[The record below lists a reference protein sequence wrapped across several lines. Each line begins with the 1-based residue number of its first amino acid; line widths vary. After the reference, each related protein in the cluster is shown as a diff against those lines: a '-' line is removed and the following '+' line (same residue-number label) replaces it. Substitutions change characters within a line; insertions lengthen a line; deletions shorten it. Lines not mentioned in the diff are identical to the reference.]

1 MPHLVAKRR
10 DGYMIYV
17 LLGLLIGVLSALP
30 LALRGKLVGALVYG
44 CFSAAVTTLLSWFF
58 TWSTM
63 GPLAGGFGFLLLV
76 FWAYAAFIDKGEDTY
91 DRRGRREHQASWI
104 WLFPVIYGVIFAGT
118 LIAGSAMVKATSW
131 ASMIGTVETR
141 EWTKDIQPKDPA
153 HMRMANREN
162 ALYQAQK
169 VLGSVGAVGS
179 QFNISE
185 DSMTLQVIKNHLWFI
200 VPLDYT
206 SFSVWLESTTGAPGY
221 IRIDGE
227 DPHAQPEVVKFEEG
241 QSMLY
246 TPGAAMSFNLERHLR
261 YHGYLDAILS
271 DWTFEIDEMGK
282 PWWIVSV
289 ADPTFWWS
297 VVKVRGVVAVDPMTG
312 ATQFHALGSAPTWI
326 DRVVPERY
334 VELYLDWQGAYSS
347 GWLNSW
353 WGRLNVTTAER
364 PRLIYGANGEPEF
377 VTGITS
383 ASAKDNSLIALVYT
397 NSRTGKSVR
406 YVMKGGATE
415 TAVLDAVD
423 KNSQVQFKHQ
433 HGVDPQLY
441 NINGMPVA
449 VVPLLNESHAFQ
461 GVAMVPINDVQT
473 VAVGATQYEALRE
486 LESKLSDGSGRM
498 AITERRDISAVNGVV
513 DRIASEAISSGTIYY
528 IHLRGVPHLFT
539 AKSGESAKLPVTSVG
554 DRVHLQ
560 YYESARDVVPIK
572 SFDNV
577 SLVLSSSSL
586 QQRLSA
592 ETKQ

>member
-1 MPHLVAKRR
+1 
-10 DGYMIYV
+10 MIYV

-30 LALRGKLVGALVYG
+30 LALRGKLVGALRYG
-44 CFSAAVTTLLSWFF
+44 CFSAVVTTLLSWLF

-76 FWAYAAFIDKGEDTY
+76 FWAGAAFIDEGEDTY
-91 DRRGRREHQASWI
+91 DRRGRREYQASWI
-104 WLFPVIYGVIFAGT
+104 WLFPVIYGVVFFGSLA
-118 LIAGSAMVKATSW
+118 AGSAMCNARTWS
-131 ASMIGTVETR
+131 SMIGTVETR
-141 EWTKDIQPKDPA
+141 EWTKDVQPKDPA
-153 HMRMANREN
+153 HMRMASREN

-169 VLGSVGAVGS
+169 VLGSAGAVGS

-185 DSMTLQVIKNHLWFI
+185 DSMTLQMINKHLWFI

-206 SFSVWLESTTGAPGY
+206 AFSVWLNSTTGAPGY

-227 DPHAQPEVVKFEEG
+227 DPHAQPEVI
-241 QSMLY
+241 MLKNGERLTY
-246 TPGAAMSFNLERHLR
+246 TPGAYFDQNLERHLR
-261 YHGYLDAILS
+261 YNGYLDAILS
-271 DWTFEIDEMGK
+271 DWTFEIDEGGR
-282 PWWIVSV
+282 PWWVVTV
-289 ADPTFWWS
+289 ADPTIWWDGW
-297 VVKVRGVVAVDPMTG
+297 KVRGVVQVDPATG
-312 ATQFHALGSAPTWI
+312 STLFHEIGAVPSWI
-326 DRVVPERY
+326 DRVVPAY
-334 VELYLDWQGAYSS
+334 FVENYLDWQGAYSS

-364 PRLIYGANGEPEF
+364 PRLIYASDGEPEF

-383 ASAKDNSLIALVYT
+383 ASARDNSLVALVYT

-486 LESKLSDGSGRM
+486 LESKLSDGNGRM
-498 AITERRDISAVNGVV
+498 AITEQRDISAVNGVV

-528 IHLRGVPHLFT
+528 IHLRGVPHLFK

-560 YYESARDVVPIK
+560 YFDSERDVVPIK
-572 SFDNV
+572 SFDNL